1 MYLNLQENTCNGVSF
16 LIKLQ
21 AAGVKNTFFTDH
33 HGRVLLYMFFQ
44 KSSFYNFT
52 DDNTV
57 FSAETTIEA
66 VTETLEKYSETSFI
80 FFSQKQNGR

>member
-1 MYLNLQENTCNGVSF
+1 
-16 LIKLQ
+16 
-21 AAGVKNTFFTDH
+21 
-33 HGRVLLYMFFQ
+33 MFFQ
-44 KSSFYNFT
+44 KSIFYNFT

-66 VTETLEKYSETSFI
+66 VTETLEKHSETSFI